1 MTLPVPS
8 SLRVALLGAGRVAGQ
23 LGPALLQAGHQ
34 VAYIWSRT
42 AASAEAL
49 AVRVPGARIV
59 PSLDMTGLPAADV
72 YLLAVPDA
80 AIPTLLAEA
89 RFPPGALVA
98 HTSGTVP
105 LSAFDNCRQVRGGVF
120 YPLQT
125 FSPGRGVDWQ
135 TVPLCIEATEPA
147 AEATLL
153 ALGHTLS
160 GSVQR
165 VGTPQRQAIHVAAV
179 FACNFTNHLLGISHA
194 LLQEQA
200 LPLALLAPL
209 LHETVEK
216 ALAYPPFTV
225 QTGPAAR
232 HDTPTLDRHR
242 AALAGHPQWLEIYN
256 SLTNSIQARVSPL
269 GVNNQGTTAL

>member
-23 LGPALLQAGHQ
+23 LGPALLQAGHR

-49 AVRVPGARIV
+49 AVRVPGAHIV

-105 LSAFDNCRQVRGGVF
+105 LSVFEGSSQVRGGVF

-125 FSPGRGVDWQ
+125 FSHGRSVDWQ

-160 GSVQR
+160 GTVQR

-194 LLQEQA
+194 LLQQQA

-216 ALAYPPFTV
+216 ALAHPPFTV

-242 AALAGHPQWLEIYN
+242 AALAAQPQWLDIYN
-256 SLTNSIQARVSPL
+256 TLTESIQAQYLPRPE
-269 GVNNQGTTAL
+269 NNLPITEL